1 MITIKQ
7 SAVYNTK
14 IGSNLRT
21 ERIKAGRSQQEVAS
35 VLGITF
41 QQLQKYEKGHNRISA
56 GGLYVVSK
64 YLNVPIDDFYNNANK
79 HSEFNEKNARYASK
93 ITASLMKINNPDL
106 LISFVKLIDQMVIN
120 QGKA

>member
-106 LISFVKLIDQMVIN
+106 LISFVKLINQMVIN